1 MKLIEDCFQ
10 NEAGEW
16 DLSRIMWAALVLGF
30 ICNAA
35 VAVFSSHQFSA
46 QDFGLGG
53 AALLAGGGA
62 GAMLHGKTP

>member
-10 NEAGEW
+10 NEKGEW
-16 DLSRIMWAALVLGF
+16 DISRIAWAALIVAF

-35 VAVFSSHQFSA
+35 WAVFTSHQFSA
-46 QDFGLGG
+46 QDFGIGA

-62 GAMLHGKTP
+62 GTMWHGKAP